1 VADRGYRALSM
12 LDQVIRA
19 RLEPT
24 LDRGAGWMSAAGISP
39 QVLTAAGLLAGI
51 AACVAAAT
59 ATWGVALVLWL
70 LNRLLDGLDGPL
82 ARRRGATELGGLL
95 DFVADFVVYSGFV
108 VGVAIAEPGARLAC
122 VVLLATYLVNNVALL
137 SFSSM
142 IERLGLDIGDERSLR
157 LTTGL
162 AEGAETIAV
171 YLLFCLLPGAS
182 ETIAWAF
189 AGVVALTAGQRV
201 ANAARTLSGRS
212 TGDGH
217 GGPVSR
223 HSDA

>member
-12 LDQVIRA
+12 LDQAIRA

-39 QVLTAAGLLAGI
+39 HVLTAAGLLAGI
-51 AACVAAAT
+51 
-59 ATWGVALVLWL
+59 
-70 LNRLLDGLDGPL
+70 DGPL

-142 IERLGLDIGDERSLR
+142 IERLGLDMGDERSLR

>member
-12 LDQVIRA
+12 LDQAIRA

-39 QVLTAAGLLAGI
+39 QVLTAAG
-51 AACVAAAT
+51 
-59 ATWGVALVLWL
+59 
-70 LNRLLDGLDGPL
+70 LLDGLDGPL

-122 VVLLATYLVNNVALL
+122 VVLLATYLVNNVALP